1 MKIIGIITEYNPFH
15 NGHQYQIQEIRKKEQ
30 ADYVIV
36 AMSGDYVQRGGPSMI
51 DKYSRT
57 KMALSCGADL
67 VLMLPVSVSLS
78 SARNFAKG
86 GVGILA
92 SLGID
97 CLTYGCETPNLDQ
110 LKGFASFFQN
120 EDPLFSMLIKERL
133 KEGCNYPLARQ
144 EAFVQYQKQDART
157 SFSLQKAFPFIQP
170 DPAILGSPN
179 NILGIEYETAILDLE
194 ATIETSPIKRIGK
207 GYHDTDSSHEFS
219 SASAIRN
226 HIMETTYLPQ
236 RGLPQEAASILEEAL
251 DRCGPIHSELFSD
264 IFEYELLHLN
274 ESILINYQDCSSE
287 LAHRILSQRENYQTF
302 SQFLS
307 LIKTKG
313 YTQTRIQR
321 LFMQILLR
329 LTSQSY
335 ERLASCNYAPY
346 ARVLG
351 FRSESEPLFAELKK
365 RSSIPILTSL
375 SQARTKLE
383 NLSYE
388 ILEEDLYA
396 SDLYRLIQKQHF
408 HLTSKND
415 YKQPLIVL

>member
-30 ADYVIV
+30 ADCVIV

-97 CLTYGCETPNLDQ
+97 CLTYGCETPDLDQ

-133 KEGCNYPLARQ
+133 KDGCNYPLARQ

-179 NILGIEYETAILDLE
+179 NILGIEYEAAILDLE

-335 ERLASCNYAPY
+335 KRLASCNYAPY

-415 YKQPLIVL
+415 YKQPLIIL